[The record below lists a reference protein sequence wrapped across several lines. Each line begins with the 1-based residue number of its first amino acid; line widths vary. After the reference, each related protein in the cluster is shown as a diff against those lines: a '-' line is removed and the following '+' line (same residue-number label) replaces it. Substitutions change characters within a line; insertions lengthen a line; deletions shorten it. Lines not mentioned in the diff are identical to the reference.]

1 MANKNSPTLYK
12 PQKGL
17 IPAIKS
23 YFFGDDSG
31 VTLDLSQPTQTFMQM
46 LSGSY
51 SFNNYGLHRVVDLG
65 YKSNPLGYSA
75 ITKILLAQQ
84 NIKFEA
90 YWKGELYKSKKVE
103 IDIKK
108 ATFNLIT
115 TGTAVIWKRKVIGF
129 PDLHEVI
136 DTLKVEELIDSSKK
150 TYYYQEHINIRHT
163 IKEDELIFIRYAE
176 IPYYFGNMGLSPFQA
191 GALAIDSI
199 IKSYEYNVNLVHNKG
214 VDGMITNDSN
224 ENVETMDAKEF
235 DKQLNERLSGSKN
248 AGKIATST
256 FKLRYF
262 NIGRPPKELML
273 WDGYKYAFRDLCN
286 VLQVDSGLFN
296 DEELNTY
303 ANRNEAIKGLYNEC
317 VIPIT
322 KLICENK
329 SLVNS
334 LGYEI
339 FVDTKDIEALQ
350 ESQSIKAEKAKT
362 NTDAIINLNN
372 NVNSGTIS
380 REIAVIILSTEWG
393 FSEEEANMVIIDKFQ
408 QSIST
413 SDKVNVLSPIVATK
427 VMESMTTNERR
438 ELIGLDTIVGGDT
451 VPQNQPSF

>member
-103 IDIKK
+103 IDVKK

-115 TGTAVIWKRKVIGF
+115 TGTTIIWRRKIIGF

-163 IKEDELIFIRYAE
+163 IKEEELIFIRLAE
-176 IPYYFGNMGLSPFQA
+176 IPYYYGNMGLSPFQA

-214 VDGMITNDSN
+214 VDGMITNDSD
-224 ENVETMDAKEF
+224 ENITLVEQAEF
-235 DKQLNERLSGSKN
+235 DKELNKRLGGASK

-262 NIGRPPKELML
+262 NIGRSAKELML

-329 SLVNS
+329 TLVNS

-339 FVDTKDIEALQ
+339 FADTSQIEVLQ
-350 ESQSIKAEKAKT
+350 ESQLVKADKANRYIDLVIKVNT
-362 NTDAIINLNN
+362 NYNN
-372 NVNSGTIS
+372 NVISKETALILLTTEAGYTIQ
-380 REIAVIILSTEWG
+380 
-393 FSEEEANMVIIDKFQ
+393 EAEKLLNEKP
-408 QSIST
+408 
-413 SDKVNVLSPIVATK
+413 NIV
-427 VMESMTTNERR
+427 V
-438 ELIGLDTIVGGDT
+438 
-451 VPQNQPSF
+451 Q